1 MSCGHRGTNIDIY
14 PLPALASPEGGY
26 FRHYRRGGRGIWE
39 HRRPCGRTIE
49 CTPIGGR
56 SLVCYLGG
64 MSVHACTQLYTH
76 VYTTVYTRVH
86 SFALSISPTEPSTI
100 PFPGLSRGTAR
111 DMVRG
116 TPSGQ
121 GGSHES
127 SREGRVE
134 SVAYIATWCVGRG
147 CRQCLVFFIS
157 LSRNTTD
164 RIPR

>member
-14 PLPALASPEGGY
+14 LLPPLALIP
-26 FRHYRRGGRGIWE
+26 RGVLPSLWGRERGIRE
-39 HRRPCGRTIE
+39 HRRPRGRPIE
-49 CTPIGGR
+49 CTPIRGR
-56 SLVCYLGG
+56 TLVCYLGG

-76 VYTTVYTRVH
+76 MYTTVYTRVH

-121 GGSHES
+121 GAAPTRG
-127 SREGRVE
+127 EGRRVE